1 MEGAAVDAKRLRLI
15 QDCRFNDQKDDT
27 MLQIDLYTEI
37 TCPWCIIGH
46 HRLDKVLAERF
57 PELDVDI
64 RQHPVLLLPDAPAEG
79 LYIPDLLRS
88 RYGVTD
94 PKASFARPE
103 AEARASG
110 LDLDLSRQP
119 WAYRTQAAHGLILA
133 ARARGTQHQLAVA
146 ITDAHFL
153 QAKNISDADILA
165 DIAVAYGFERE
176 EARAIALDPE
186 QHRRVEREATR
197 STAAGVRS
205 VPHFVF
211 GGRIAINGGR
221 SEGEIASAIREAAGV
236 AASG

>member
-1 MEGAAVDAKRLRLI
+1 
-15 QDCRFNDQKDDT
+15 

-79 LYIPDLLRS
+79 LYIPDLLLS

-119 WAYRTQAAHGLILA
+119 WTYRTQAAHGLILA

-146 ITDAHFL
+146 ITEAHFL
-153 QAKNISDADILA
+153 KAKNISDADVLA
-165 DIAVAYGFERE
+165 DIAMPYGFERE
-176 EARAIALDPE
+176 EARAMALDPE
-186 QHRRVEREATR
+186 QHRRVEREAAQ

-221 SEGEIASAIREAAGV
+221 SEDEIASAIRQAASV
-236 AASG
+236 AASGRQRL

>member
-1 MEGAAVDAKRLRLI
+1 MSVRPEHPRSRTL
-15 QDCRFNDQKDDT
+15 DDRKGHT

-57 PELDVDI
+57 PELEVDI

-119 WAYRTQAAHGLILA
+119 WTYRTQAAHGLVLA
-133 ARARGTQHQLAVA
+133 ARERGTQHRLAVA
-146 ITDAHFL
+146 ITHAHFL
-153 QAKNISDADILA
+153 EAKTISDADVLA
-165 DIAVAYGFERE
+165 DIAVAHGFERKD
-176 EARAIALDPE
+176 ARAIALDPE
-186 QHRRVEREATR
+186 QHRRVEQEADKAM
-197 STAAGVRS
+197 AAGVRS

-221 SEGEIASAIREAAGV
+221 GEDEIASAIREAVGV
-236 AASG
+236 ATSA